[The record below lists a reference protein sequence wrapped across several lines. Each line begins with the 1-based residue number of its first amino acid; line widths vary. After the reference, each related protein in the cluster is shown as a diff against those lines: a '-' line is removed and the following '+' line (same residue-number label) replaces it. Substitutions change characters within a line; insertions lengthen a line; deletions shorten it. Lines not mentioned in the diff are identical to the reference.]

1 MVFKPKYYKDRD
13 NQNLWRAENLTNRPP
28 IPSQKSATNSIPLND
43 DTMISYINNNNL
55 QTDCCDILTR
65 YKKPIINLIESDDD
79 VGKFQKEIMIKIIN
93 MKLRNSGKTRRRKR
107 KKRTKQKKLRKR
119 RKTNRKNY

>member
-1 MVFKPKYYKDRD
+1 MFPHLVKRGPFDRKGIFSPD
-13 NQNLWRAENLTNRPP
+13 TLRNRPP
-28 IPSQKSATNSIPLND
+28 IPSRKSATNSIPLND